1 MNTCDTAHVT
11 FEHIVDGTDASIAHL
26 LRAVRKPVRT
36 FSFPRTIIVGI
47 GHRARNG
54 KESLAKAMASISPD
68 VKIYSWADPVYSVA
82 RIFFGMQQKDAP
94 LLQKIGNAFRADN
107 DLVWINE
114 TLARI
119 EKDAPLI
126 AVIPDTRYVNE
137 ANLCDVTI
145 RVRRMKAD
153 GTQFIADDRD
163 PQHPSECELDDYPWM
178 LRVDVPDDPATFDD
192 EMANYADAILESVA
206 SVFEQCVSERTSDAQ
221 YDTDG
226 AA

>member
-1 MNTCDTAHVT
+1 VNTCDTARYET
-11 FEHIVDGTDASIAHL
+11 LGL
-26 LRAVRKPVRT
+26 LTAALATLTRT
-36 FSFPRTIIVGI
+36 FHFPRTLIIGI

-54 KESLAKAMASISPD
+54 KDSLAKAMTSISPD
-68 VKIYSWADPVYSVA
+68 IKVYSWADPVYSVA
-82 RIFFGMQQKDAP
+82 RLFFGMSTKDAP
-94 LLQKIGNAFRADN
+94 LLQHVGNTLRAVD
-107 DLVWINE
+107 DRVWINE

-178 LRVDVPDDPATFDD
+178 LRVDVPDDPATFDE
-192 EMANYADAILESVA
+192 EMAKYADAILESVA